1 MLYKGNLG
9 GKKFYIS
16 YSFTDNKL
24 SRVVYIYNETHS
36 NDNNYITSY
45 DELKEVLTT
54 KYQELRSAVTWKN
67 DLFKDD
73 EDKWGLAISAG
84 HLALK
89 SIWETEN
96 TNITLACAGENYE
109 ITLGIV
115 YTGKSYFDLLKSE
128 RDKKT

>member
-1 MLYKGNLG
+1 M
-9 GKKFYIS
+9 I
-16 YSFTDNKL
+16 YS
-24 SRVVYIYNETHS
+24 
-36 NDNNYITSY
+36 
-45 DELKEVLTT
+45 
-54 KYQELRSAVTWKN
+54 
-67 DLFKDD
+67 KDD

-96 TNITLACAGENYE
+96 TNITLECAGENYE